1 MTTFFPGV
9 LSMPTSGRIIKIDNS
24 EMPKPTAVFVIAS
37 INECFLDCIFSF
49 DLDFDLD
56 FNFDFIN
63 AHSQNYL
70 PNTVGSSR

>member
-49 DLDFDLD
+49 NFD
-56 FNFDFIN
+56 FNFDFN
-63 AHSQNYL
+63 FAQCTLPKLSSQY
-70 PNTVGSSR
+70 RWFK